1 MSMALSE
8 SEEENLEE
16 LGNEG
21 DDDPDVDVEDE
32 GLDIAPDDATE
43 DRGDVCARIDILS
56 LH

>member
-1 MSMALSE
+1 MPLSE

-32 GLDIAPDDATE
+32 GLDIGPDDATE
-43 DRGDVCARIDILS
+43 DRGDVGVRLDILL